1 METNPETD
9 MMAVPVEN
17 GTKMLPRRA
26 GTRSMVPT
34 TWLTRSLKIEYVG
47 PSGEARETTATLL
60 DWCPVGL
67 LLNIAGAKTLLSWE
81 RLVMC
86 ELIED

>member
-1 METNPETD
+1 LTIEDTATYMTAPD
-9 MMAVPVEN
+9 HN
-17 GTKMLPRRA
+17 GTPALPKRA
-26 GTRSMVPT
+26 GTRSMVPI
-34 TWLTRSLKIEYVG
+34 TWLTRSLRVEYVG
-47 PSGEARETTATLL
+47 ADGDARETTATLL

-67 LLNIAGAKTLLSWE
+67 LLNIAGAKTLLAWE